1 MDKEVTRL
9 HKVSEINENRLE
21 NIEDELTQIKDTL
34 LLIVPIVKVLSDSV
48 GDLIMVETT
57 NKDGEVEE
65 ISLSKAIT
73 LEQSKFRS
81 YINDEH
87 KHD

>member
-9 HKVSEINENRLE
+9 HKVSEINGNRLE